1 MVSGAGSAV
10 PVTRERLAGEIV
22 DAVLARTGRVRVAVD
37 GPPPTGPDELAA
49 DVTERLRTA
58 GRAALLVRA
67 GDFLRPASV
76 RLEFGRTDPDA
87 LLHLALDA
95 AALRREVLDP
105 AAPDGS
111 GRVLPRLWDAAADR
125 SFRDGYVTFAQD
137 GVVVVAGSLLLGRGL
152 PFDVSVHLHMTAAA
166 LGRRTPEDER
176 WTLPA
181 YARYESEHDPAGA
194 ATLLVRADHPTRP
207 ALVTRP

>member
-1 MVSGAGSAV
+1 MGGVQV
-10 PVTRERLAGEIV
+10 MPVTRERLAGEV
-22 DAVLARTGRVRVAVD
+22 VEAVLARPGRVRVAVD
-37 GPPPTGPDELAA
+37 GAPPTRPEELAA
-49 DVTERLRTA
+49 EVAERLRTE

-87 LLHLALDA
+87 LLDLALDA

-105 AAPDGS
+105 AGPGGS

-125 SFRDGYVTFAQD
+125 SFRDRYQALPED
-137 GVVVVAGSLLLGRGL
+137 AVVVVAGGLLLGRGL
-152 PFDVSVHLHMTAAA
+152 PFDLSVHLHMTPAA
-166 LGRRTPEDER
+166 LTRHTPEADR
-176 WTLPA
+176 WTLA
-181 YARYESEHDPAGA
+181 AFARYEAEHDPVNT

-207 ALVTRP
+207 ALVAR

>member
-1 MVSGAGSAV
+1 MVSGAGSVV

-22 DAVLARTGRVRVAVD
+22 DAVLARTGRERVAVD
-37 GPPPTGPDELAA
+37 GAPPTWPDELAA

-76 RLEFGRTDPDA
+76 RMEFGRTDSDG
-87 LLHLALDA
+87 LLDLALDA

-125 SFRDGYVTFAQD
+125 SFRDGYVTFSPD
-137 GVVVVAGSLLLGRGL
+137 GVVVVAGSLLL
-152 PFDVSVHLHMTAAA
+152 
-166 LGRRTPEDER
+166 
-176 WTLPA
+176 
-181 YARYESEHDPAGA
+181 
-194 ATLLVRADHPTRP
+194 VRDG
-207 ALVTRP
+207 

>member
-1 MVSGAGSAV
+1 VSGAGSV
-10 PVTRERLAGEIV
+10 IPVTRERLAGEVV
-22 DAVLARTGRVRVAVD
+22 DAVVARAGRVRVAID
-37 GPPPTGPDELAA
+37 GAPPTGPDELAA
-49 DVTERLRTA
+49 DVIERLRTA
-58 GRAALLVRA
+58 GRGALLVRA
-67 GDFLRPASV
+67 ADFVRPASV

-87 LLHLALDA
+87 LLDLALDA
-95 AALRREVLDP
+95 GALRREVLDP

-125 SFRDGYVTFAQD
+125 SFRDGYVAFAPE
-137 GVVVVAGSLLLGRGL
+137 GVVVVAGSLLLGRDL
-152 PFDVSVHLHMTAAA
+152 PFDVSVHLQMTAAA
-166 LGRRTPEDER
+166 LARRTPEHER